1 MSASNPRRSHLVE
14 RAADAARIAIA
25 KEGRRH
31 LVERAADAARVAM
44 AHDTSIGPAPRPPI
58 APVKA
63 VPAAVEEAISAAVK
77 EAIPAVVEE
86 AIPAVVETVVVPPP
100 HSQVAGLLGH
110 NEPAP
115 ITRAL
120 LRRAGLVDD
129 AGHTREEIALVR
141 EQVLRNV
148 EATPSAEGR
157 QARLVV
163 ITSSRSGEGK
173 SFTALNLAASIAE
186 GAHRPVILVDAERGA
201 GSLSTLLGLR
211 AAPGLAQLR
220 GTDGPDPVGFLRRTE
235 VRGLFVL
242 PYGMAGPSGAQG
254 SAMAAALL
262 DLAKRLS
269 DHIVVLDTP
278 ACMES
283 SIAGLVAAVAGQIA
297 LVVEAERTKRPE
309 MEAALDI
316 LDACPTLQ
324 LLLNRLALKV
334 SDRFR
339 VPAAHAEDVAVGA
352 H

>member
-1 MSASNPRRSHLVE
+1 MSASIPRRSHLVE
-14 RAADAARIAIA
+14 RAADAARVAIA
-25 KEGRRH
+25 DEGRRH

-44 AHDTSIGPAPRPPI
+44 ADDTSLARVSRPPL
-58 APVKA
+58 APV
-63 VPAAVEEAISAAVK
+63 

-86 AIPAVVETVVVPPP
+86 ASPAVVEAVVMSPPRN
-100 HSQVAGLLGH
+100 QLTGLPGH

-115 ITRAL
+115 VTRVL
-120 LRRAGLVDD
+120 LRRAGLIDE
-129 AGHTREEIALVR
+129 AGHAREEIALVR
-141 EQVLRNV
+141 DQVLRNV
-148 EATPSAEGR
+148 EATPSSGGR
-157 QARLVV
+157 QARLVM

-173 SFTALNLAASIAE
+173 SFVALNLAASVAE
-186 GAHRPVILVDAERGA
+186 GAHRPVILVDAKQGA

-220 GTDGPDPVGFLRRTE
+220 GTDGPDPVGLLRRTE

-262 DLAKRLS
+262 NLAGRLS
-269 DHIVVLDTP
+269 DHVVVLDTP
-278 ACMES
+278 ACLES

-316 LDACPTLQ
+316 LDPCPTLQ
-324 LLLNRLALKV
+324 LLLNRLSLRV

-339 VPAAHAEDVAVGA
+339 GPAGRAEDVAVGA